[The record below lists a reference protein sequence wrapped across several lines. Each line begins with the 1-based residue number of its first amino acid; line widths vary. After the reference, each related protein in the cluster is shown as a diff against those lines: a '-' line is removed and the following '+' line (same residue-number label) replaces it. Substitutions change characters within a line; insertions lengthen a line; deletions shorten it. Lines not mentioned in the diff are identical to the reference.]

1 MSSFIKPDDCEYHNS
16 PYKKLELDDGSY
28 ARITK
33 SALNGQPLLAVAT
46 RTYKH
51 TTNGMEPDLVL
62 LDVPISNCPFCGA
75 KLLGEKSSNND

>member
-33 SALNGQPLLAVAT
+33 SVLNGQPLLAVAT

-75 KLLGEKSSNND
+75 KLPAIELQSDC